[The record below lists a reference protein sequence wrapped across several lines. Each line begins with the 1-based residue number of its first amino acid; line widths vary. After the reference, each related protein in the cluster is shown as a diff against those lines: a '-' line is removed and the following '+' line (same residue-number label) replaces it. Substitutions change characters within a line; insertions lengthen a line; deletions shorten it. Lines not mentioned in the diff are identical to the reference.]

1 MSIASARVLQDEKT
15 GIRLKMAALWAAT
28 LFLFAYGDVFG
39 LFRTGEI
46 EDIVRG
52 ELSGIEITQVF
63 LLAVSIYVAIASVM
77 VFLSLALPPTL
88 IRWTNMV
95 LPVLYIASIVASV
108 VGETWAYFY
117 FLSVVEIALLA
128 LIIWYAWTWPGREPA
143 TTD

>member
-15 GIRLKMAALWAAT
+15 GVRLKMAALWAAT

-52 ELSGIEITQVF
+52 ELSEIEITQAF

-77 VFLSLALPPTL
+77 VFLSLALPPML
-88 IRWTNMV
+88 ARWTNMV
-95 LPVLYIASIVASV
+95 LPILYIASIVASV

-117 FLSVVEIALLA
+117 FLSVLEIALLA

>member
-1 MSIASARVLQDEKT
+1 MSIARARVLQDEKT
-15 GIRLKMAALWAAT
+15 GVRLKMAALWAAT

-63 LLAVSIYVAIASVM
+63 LLAVSIYVEIASVM
-77 VFLSLALPPTL
+77 VLLSLALPPTL
-88 IRWTNMV
+88 TRWTNLV

-108 VGETWAYFY
+108 VGETWAYLY

-128 LIIWYAWTWPGREPA
+128 LIIWYAWTWPGGEPA
-143 TTD
+143 IRD